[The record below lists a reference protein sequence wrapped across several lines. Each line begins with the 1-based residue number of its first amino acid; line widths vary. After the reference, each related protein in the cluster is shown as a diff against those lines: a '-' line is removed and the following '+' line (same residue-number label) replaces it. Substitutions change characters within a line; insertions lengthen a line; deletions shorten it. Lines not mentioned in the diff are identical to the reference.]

1 MNFIEI
7 ISAQFRSLE
16 NKNIVFVLYKNIVKT
31 HVTNIKDLIE
41 FSFHVPLDSDTF
53 LEELI
58 RKFDELD
65 KDELRNMDGQVKAY
79 LLSYIHYCIEYN
91 KNLVKTTI
99 LASNLFMKLILVPG
113 IGKYFFEPYIL
124 MVQIRTF
131 VKTLVTNPTLPTEMI
146 MSTMNLYK
154 EYCIKEHL
162 ESKVLVGIA
171 NLFMLSMVNSSRT
184 PIVNIDE
191 APPIARFAMTSL
203 TEIIAAEK
211 DELKLRSIML
221 CFFNIL
227 SENFQVYIHC
237 PTTALSII
245 KVFIRDVLQNEIGT
259 NNMEHLLD
267 SFSLYWKNEEFTKFE
282 EAVEIMNTLH
292 SNHYSDLVNHM
303 CMYTMCENHKN
314 YWDRIMYLVLAM
326 AKNPPPF
333 NLRIIAEYYIITIDN
348 IVSWM
353 AQEDKT
359 QSNKVIDMIA
369 KFCLLDESQLVQLVF
384 KPLQVYNVFG
394 GRHVDFFLS
403 ASKKLAE
410 SKWGVSPRNQN
421 LLVILMKVVE
431 TSKPLNENMLCRA
444 VEALCMDYTPSVML
458 PSLPILHRLFC
469 TLMMK
474 KQQMCA
480 GLVMEIMYNC
490 AMHSDA
496 ASQNF
501 LLHLYRSM
509 TFKSNL
515 ETHKLLYYTEV
526 LLSDS
531 FNYNAL
537 FSKLKKY
544 IGPSI
549 INLVIDSFNL
559 REKSFAILLKCLVI
573 HSSVEFTDCMNL
585 LVYIL
590 QNFDE
595 VSSSGALGAL
605 CSALDKILQSRTI
618 LETDLEDLDRLF
630 SLIMDGLF
638 NESYHPED
646 IKCAYRLLMKIKGIL
661 NIDNDRELNQLMEII
676 SERALR
682 AIYMRRAGDL
692 GIITYLNELCLV
704 MQKAPLPYVIN
715 TIENMMDDKD
725 EKEEIKNLFPEIYIQ
740 LLSLFTIHG
749 MLRKRKANVAVKH
762 LNQVLKDP
770 NPLYKLA
777 GFRMYYSLCK
787 TRIIRD
793 YEPIF
798 TFVFREIMNS
808 HVLVM
813 KTCLYAIEQL
823 IHNNHLKLDHEQFFK
838 CIHVVGCENVS
849 LYARTFMSTRFI
861 PTCQNDI
868 AVHYVRSL
876 VYLHHYTGLA
886 CYPITSEFDNELIKI
901 ELKMNCKH
909 EVPLFL
915 FTNVSIKY
923 KFNILS
929 EVSSVFDLVVAGECI
944 IDDNF
949 FILMNTLCLTF
960 RYIQNPTTETGSIP
974 KNYYE
979 NVMNFVENKIV
990 EQCRSYKPEKAY
1002 AQYEPDIKRCTL
1014 SILKLL
1020 FWNNV
1025 NVSHKIQIPLFDAV
1039 MHWIDF
1045 VKDEIINYIYQDNSK
1060 AYGKYFTDLVS
1071 YYNLNR
1077 SRFKEQKSFA
1087 LELPGDKD

>member
-501 LLHLYRSM
+501 LL
-509 TFKSNL
+509 
-515 ETHKLLYYTEV
+515 
-526 LLSDS
+526 
-531 FNYNAL
+531 
-537 FSKLKKY
+537 
-544 IGPSI
+544 
-549 INLVIDSFNL
+549 
-559 REKSFAILLKCLVI
+559 
-573 HSSVEFTDCMNL
+573 
-585 LVYIL
+585 
-590 QNFDE
+590 